1 MHFLVYTV
9 EPLDNNATLSGL
21 TMGTD
26 NDVGRII
33 EILNKMGLERVVNNQ
48 TVNLLVDNVDYE
60 EDSRIVTAD
69 LYKQKSPGKALHQLA
84 ENGGEMTIQEII
96 SENENAFVQ
105 GTFGMKKIGNEIH
118 LIIETNFGSFFVAAC
133 KGLEIT
139 PRYSSET
146 IRSIQESETIGKTTL
161 DFAEDYDLTASLLK
175 SPEDS
180 DIREEQGFG
189 KINLINKFSSLF
201 SISDAHRISLDIG
214 RDEWLN
220 NVDIFEE
227 LIESGIVTTV
237 RIEGTRNGVVKLGQG
252 GDRAIRKK
260 IKTERSDKT
269 AVKEA
274 FYNFVK

>member
-1 MHFLVYTV
+1 MHFLVYTA
-9 EPLDNNATLSGL
+9 EPLEDNASLSGL
-21 TMGTD
+21 TMGVD

-48 TVNLLVDNVDYE
+48 TVNLLVNNVNYDKKSE
-60 EDSRIVTAD
+60 IVTAD

-84 ENGGEMTIQEII
+84 EDGGEMTIQEII

-105 GTFGMKKIGNEIH
+105 GKFGMKKVGGEIQ

-133 KGLEIT
+133 KGIDIT
-139 PRYSSET
+139 PDYSSET
-146 IRSIQESETIGKTTL
+146 IKSIQESETIGKTTL

-180 DIREEQGFG
+180 DLREEQGFG
-189 KINLINKFSSLF
+189 KINIINKFTSLF
-201 SISDAHRISLDIG
+201 DISHAHRISLDIG

-220 NVDIFEE
+220 NVEIFEQ
-227 LIESGIVTTV
+227 LIQSGIVTTV
-237 RIEGTRNGVVKLGQG
+237 RIEDTRNGVVKLGQG
-252 GDRAIRKK
+252 GDRAIRRK
-260 IKTERSDKT
+260 IKTEKPDNM

-274 FYNFVK
+274 FQNINK